1 MGESKRFG
9 SKVFKVSKTP
19 RAEEIDQKLLG
30 LEEIQ
35 MRAKKQ
41 KNRELIMKKIRS
53 KSPNDVNPPDNL
65 KAKVSGNIIS
75 FRGSVVKQESLLLKV
90 YMS

>member
-1 MGESKRFG
+1 M
-9 SKVFKVSKTP
+9 FKVSKTP
-19 RAEEIDQKLLG
+19 RAEDIDQKLLG

-35 MRAKKQ
+35 IKAKKQ

-53 KSPNDVNPPDNL
+53 KSPNEVTTANNENP
-65 KAKVSGNIIS
+65 KSKVSGTIIS
-75 FRGSVVKQESLLLKV
+75 FRGSALKQESLLLKV

>member
-9 SKVFKVSKTP
+9 SRVFKVSKTP

-35 MRAKKQ
+35 IRAKKQ

-53 KSPNDVNPPDNL
+53 KSPNDVNPTENL
-65 KAKVSGNIIS
+65 KAKVSGSIIS